1 MRING
6 IDFAGV
12 TIWYHDKLKVTFRT
26 FHFGK
31 EVTLGG
37 FPQCPVEADWG
48 YLRR

>member
-12 TIWYHDKLKVTFRT
+12 TIWYHEKLKVTFRT

-31 EVTLGG
+31 EVTLWGG
-37 FPQCPVEADWG
+37 VPTVHCG
-48 YLRR
+48 S